1 MIRPKQI
8 KESKLC
14 HPWWFSS
21 FKTISLLFWITN
33 HQSKC
38 WLCTNCTQRIMVV
51 PKDDK
56 ETCMSC
62 SGVVHACCSR
72 GEWSCFLLHYDL
84 FEGRGFAVL
93 YISVN
98 SLHCRDSINVK
109 WVEGKQTEE
118 KEEMRE
124 GGTETHLRRSWQN
137 GINQSEMI
145 IVHNADEGPPKLQM
159 TNWKS
164 LYKKI
169 SKNNTHFFYFKKSQ
183 WGRAGKDPGPGA
195 PVALILARL
204 SHPGF

>member
-14 HPWWFSS
+14 HPWWSSS

-38 WLCTNCTQRIMVV
+38 WLCTNCAKRIVVV

-72 GEWSCFLLHYDL
+72 GEWSYFLLHYDL
-84 FEGRGFAVL
+84 FEGRGFALL
-93 YISVN
+93 YISMY

-109 WVEGKQTEE
+109 W
-118 KEEMRE
+118 
-124 GGTETHLRRSWQN
+124 L
-137 GINQSEMI
+137 
-145 IVHNADEGPPKLQM
+145 
-159 TNWKS
+159 
-164 LYKKI
+164 
-169 SKNNTHFFYFKKSQ
+169 KKSF
-183 WGRAGKDPGPGA
+183 R
-195 PVALILARL
+195 LIYVFDDSTIKKAQMHFKYTSAYTAFFGNEILC
-204 SHPGF
+204 